1 MRWAQTSTGQNR
13 VRAKGAKRKR
23 ISIFF
28 ENTQTIE
35 FKPGFEFKHFK
46 TMHRHVCNNKLL
58 YFIIKLRK
66 MVKCLEKHN
75 LLIFLK

>member
-1 MRWAQTSTGQNR
+1 MGQNR
-13 VRAKGAKRKR
+13 VRAKRTKRKM
-23 ISIFF
+23 ISIF

-66 MVKCLEKHN
+66 MVKCLEKQN
-75 LLIFLK
+75 LLIFL